1 MSVPIAGLM
10 CHAPIVIP
18 AMGGERASECV
29 LTTRGMQQVA
39 QRIVAARPDVLVV
52 ISPHTPR
59 ALDEWTLYDGARVR
73 GDFEDFGAPEER
85 IELPGAP
92 EARIKLRREPIPIAM
107 RPEGPIDIGALVPLW
122 FMQKAGWNGPTM
134 VIGHP
139 WEDGSEEA
147 MGIALLSASNG
158 ARWAIVASGDM
169 SHRLRQ
175 GSPAGFHPRA
185 TEFDAEVVAHLK
197 RGDLQGLAEL
207 DRALRALA
215 AEDVVAPVT
224 VAAAA
229 TGWRGEGLRVFGY
242 EGPFGVGYCT
252 AVLHADAT

>member
-10 CHAPIVIP
+10 CHAPIVLPPI
-18 AMGGERASECV
+18 GGDRASECV
-29 LTTRGMQQVA
+29 QTTRGMQQVA
-39 QRIVAARPDVLVV
+39 QRIVAARPEVVVV

-59 ALDEWTLYDGARVR
+59 ALDEWTVYDGARIQC
-73 GDFEDFGAPEER
+73 DFEDFGAPQER
-85 IELPGAP
+85 IDLPGAS
-92 EARIKLRREPIPIAM
+92 EARIKLRREPVPILL
-107 RPEGPIDIGALVPLW
+107 RPEGPVDYGASVPLW
-122 FMQKAGWNGPTM
+122 FLKKAGWNGPTL
-134 VIGHP
+134 VIGLP

-147 MGIALLSASNG
+147 MGVALRSASAG
-158 ARWAIVASGDM
+158 SRWAIVASGDM

-207 DRALRALA
+207 DRSLRSLA

-229 TGWRGEGLRVFGY
+229 TDWKSDRHQVFGY

-252 AVLHADAT
+252 AVLFSDAT